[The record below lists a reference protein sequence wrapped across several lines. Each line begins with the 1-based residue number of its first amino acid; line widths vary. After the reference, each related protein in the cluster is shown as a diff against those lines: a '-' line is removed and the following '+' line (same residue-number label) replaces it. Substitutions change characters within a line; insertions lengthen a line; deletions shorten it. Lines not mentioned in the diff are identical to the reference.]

1 VPARLLILTAAL
13 AVGYAVVVQPVGCN
27 QSAHYALVQALGDGT
42 PRIDRYHQET
52 CDKSYIDGHYYAA
65 KAPGLALVTE
75 PWYLFLDAV
84 GAVPANP
91 ALEEPYPEAMFELP
105 RRAIWQLRLWSVLVP
120 ALALLLIA
128 GRVAE
133 RLQPGSGVPV
143 AATLGLGTLVLP
155 FATDFF
161 SHVLAAALG
170 FGAFALLFR
179 DRLRA
184 GTAAAAGVCAGA
196 AIVVELPLVLLA
208 VALGLY
214 AAFRTRSARLLGVY
228 TAGVLAG
235 VLPLLAFNWWAFGSP
250 FRLPYEN
257 AVLDPGSTGHD
268 VLGTDRFFG
277 VGLPSPRVAVELLF
291 SPRGLLVLTPVL
303 ALGWFGAVLFHRQG
317 RRAEALLLGLLPVG
331 FVVYNAAYAVPF
343 GGFAPGPRF
352 LVPAIPFLAVAL
364 APVFARRPLTAWTL
378 ALVSAGVMVVAT
390 AAQPMLEND
399 DTRKWLR
406 DWADGDLTHT
416 VVTLA
421 GGGHGWLATVPFVV
435 AVVAAAA
442 AAAPGRFQPSRRDA
456 ATAALAVVAWV
467 VVLTAAP
474 DLMHVDALTGQEWG
488 VVAVA
493 TAALAAVLAVA
504 NAGSLAALGG
514 APLLLLMSGRFSLH
528 TKQALAI
535 ALLALVATL
544 ALARLSGRRRTGV
557 A

>member
-13 AVGYAVVVQPVGCN
+13 AVAYAVVVQPVGCN

-52 CDKSYIDGHYYAA
+52 CDKSYVDGHYYAA

-75 PWYLFLDAV
+75 PWYLLLDAV

-105 RRAIWQLRLWSVLVP
+105 RGAIWQLRLLSALLP
-120 ALALLLIA
+120 ALALVLIA

-161 SHVLAAALG
+161 AHALSAALG

-179 DRLRA
+179 DRVRA

-214 AAFRTRSARLLGVY
+214 ALSGNSRVRRLAAY
-228 TAGVLAG
+228 AAGAVAG
-235 VLPLLAFNWWAFGSP
+235 ALPLLAFNWWAFGSP
-250 FRLPYEN
+250 VRLAYQN
-257 AVLDPGSTGHD
+257 AVLDPGSSGHD
-268 VLGTDRFFG
+268 VLAGSRFFG
-277 VGLPSPRVAVELLF
+277 VGLPSPRVVVELLF

-303 ALGWFGAVLFHRQG
+303 ALGWLGAVLLHRQG
-317 RRAEALLLGLLPVG
+317 RRAEGLLLGLLPLG

-343 GGFAPGPRF
+343 GGFAAGPRF
-352 LVPAIPFLAVAL
+352 LVPAIPFLAVGL
-364 APVFARRPLTAWTL
+364 APVFALRRLTAWTL

-421 GGGHGWLATVPFVV
+421 GGGHGWLAIVPFVV
-435 AVVAAAA
+435 AVTAAAA
-442 AAAPGRFQPSRRDA
+442 AAAPGRFRPARRDA

-474 DLMHVDALTGQEWG
+474 DLLRVDALTGQEWG
-488 VVAVA
+488 AVAVPA
-493 TAALAAVLAVA
+493 VALAAGVVVA
-504 NAGSLAALGG
+504 NAGSLAAFGG
-514 APLLLLMSGRFSLH
+514 APLLLLLSARFSLH
-528 TKQALAI
+528 TKQALAL

-544 ALARLSGRRRTGV
+544 ALARLSARRR